1 MASIVGRKREKEE
14 LDRIFKSP
22 NPELIVVYGRRRV
35 GKTFLIR
42 EHFGNQISFEITGLH
57 NEPLKRQLESFAN
70 RLASHSGAAKERP
83 TSWIQAFEQL
93 RQHLQFI
100 KSKKRMV
107 IFFDEFPWLATRRSG
122 FLAAFEEFWNTFG
135 SRDSRLVCVICGSAA
150 SWMINRVLNSKGGL
164 HNRTTSRILLLPF
177 SLAETNDF
185 LIHNKVKLT
194 KSQIT
199 QLYMAVGGIPHYL
212 QRVQRGKSASQN
224 INAMCFQKDSLLAGE
239 FSNLYRALFENS
251 DRHEKVVR
259 ALAKKRLGLTR
270 AELANTSAL
279 KSGGTLTKV
288 LTELRESGF
297 ILEIPAL
304 YKLRKESL
312 YRLIDEYS
320 LFYLSWIES
329 NRTTGPNIWQSKSTG
344 QKWKSWCGYA
354 FENLCFRHL
363 SQIKFSLGISGIIS
377 EEASWQYVAKNKQED
392 GAQIDLLIDRSDQ
405 CINLCEM
412 KFANAPFSINKKYAG
427 ELRQK
432 MRVFQEQAKN
442 NKAIF
447 LTMVTA
453 NGVKENQY
461 SVELVSNEIPLS
473 KLFSDI

>member
-1 MASIVGRKREKEE
+1 M
-14 LDRIFKSP
+14 
-22 NPELIVVYGRRRV
+22 
-35 GKTFLIR
+35 
-42 EHFGNQISFEITGLH
+42 
-57 NEPLKRQLESFAN
+57 
-70 RLASHSGAAKERP
+70 
-83 TSWIQAFEQL
+83 
-93 RQHLQFI
+93 
-100 KSKKRMV
+100 
-107 IFFDEFPWLATRRSG
+107 
-122 FLAAFEEFWNTFG
+122 
-135 SRDSRLVCVICGSAA
+135 
-150 SWMINRVLNSKGGL
+150 
-164 HNRTTSRILLLPF
+164 
-177 SLAETNDF
+177 
-185 LIHNKVKLT
+185 
-194 KSQIT
+194 
-199 QLYMAVGGIPHYL
+199 
-212 QRVQRGKSASQN
+212 
-224 INAMCFQKDSLLAGE
+224 
-239 FSNLYRALFENS
+239 
-251 DRHEKVVR
+251 
-259 ALAKKRLGLTR
+259 GLTR

-288 LTELRESGF
+288 LTELKESGF

-320 LFYLSWIES
+320 LFYLSWMES

-363 SQIKFSLGISGIIS
+363 PQIKFSLGISGIIT

-432 MRVFQEQAKN
+432 MRVFQEQSKS
-442 NKAIF
+442 NKALF